1 MHRTLHRARSVSA
14 SEMSAGDAPT
24 RAALCDLLEVTR
36 RVMLP
41 PVENGTFWCEDVD
54 PRKMVEWTLSELAE
68 VEDEIKAAD
77 EALHRE
83 ASFPDACQKPAA
95 EACSRLQDEL
105 GDLVFDVLMLG
116 CVCERRFGSGRHA
129 VSLSGAI
136 SDAAAKV
143 KRRCPYV
150 FGPLQGPAPDRAAEE
165 VLGRPPRRRKR
176 RRGRREATAARAAD
190 EALRRGDRARGNR
203 RRGGVL
209 LVAAG
214 ACALGFGMGMR
225 FAARAVA

>member
-1 MHRTLHRARSVSA
+1 
-14 SEMSAGDAPT
+14 MSAGDAPT

-116 CVCERRFGSGRHA
+116 CVCERRFDP
-129 VSLSGAI
+129 
-136 SDAAAKV
+136 DAT
-143 KRRCPYV
+143 PS
-150 FGPLQGPAPDRAAEE
+150 PSRA
-165 VLGRPPRRRKR
+165 
-176 RRGRREATAARAAD
+176 
-190 EALRRGDRARGNR
+190 
-203 RRGGVL
+203 
-209 LVAAG
+209 
-214 ACALGFGMGMR
+214 
-225 FAARAVA
+225 

>member
-1 MHRTLHRARSVSA
+1 
-14 SEMSAGDAPT
+14 MSAGDAPT

-41 PVENGTFWCEDVD
+41 PAENGTFWCEDVD

-68 VEDEIKAAD
+68 VEEEIKAAD

-95 EACSRLQDEL
+95 QARSRLQDEL

-129 VSLSGAI
+129 VSLSGAV

-165 VLGRPPRRRKR
+165 AAWASAKAA
-176 RRGRREATAARAAD
+176 EKAARAEGKPPPPAPRTRSFAGGI
-190 EALRRGDRARGNR
+190 ALAGTGDG
-203 RRGGVL
+203 GGVL

-214 ACALGFGMGMR
+214 ACALGFGLGMR
-225 FAARAVA
+225 FAARAAT